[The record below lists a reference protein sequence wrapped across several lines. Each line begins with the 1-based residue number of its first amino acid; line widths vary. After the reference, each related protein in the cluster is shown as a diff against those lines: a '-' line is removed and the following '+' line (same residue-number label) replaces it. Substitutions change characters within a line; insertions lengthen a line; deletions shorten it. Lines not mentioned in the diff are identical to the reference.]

1 VDEIIKP
8 LLEYGILGLWTVS
21 LIWQGKQAQGRFD
34 AEIKRHEED
43 KSAMRKILTMHSEQ
57 LNKIEDNL
65 ASLIGKVE
73 IMVRDSQ
80 EARMREAMRA
90 QNKTKYVQVPVTNKK
105 EEDK

>member
-21 LIWQGKQAQGRFD
+21 LFWQGKQAQGRFD

-43 KSAMRKILTMHSEQ
+43 KAAMRKILTMHSEQ

-65 ASLIGKVE
+65 ATLIGKVE

-90 QNKTKYVQVPVTNKK
+90 QNKTKYVQVPVTSKK